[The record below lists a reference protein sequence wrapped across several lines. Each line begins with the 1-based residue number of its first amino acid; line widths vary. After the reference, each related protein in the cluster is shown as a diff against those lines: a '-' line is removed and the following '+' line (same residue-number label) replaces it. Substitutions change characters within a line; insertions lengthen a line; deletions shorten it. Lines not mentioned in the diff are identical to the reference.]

1 MADVNV
7 DVDVDVD
14 DFLDACSSK
23 EIADVIDWL
32 RENNELEEED
42 IDQPNYSIHELS
54 IVESL
59 NKIKNNLIQ
68 LSSEEENLI
77 KEIANRF

>member
-1 MADVNV
+1 MA

-32 RENNELEEED
+32 RENNELQEGEL
-42 IDQPNYSIHELS
+42 DQHKYSIHELS

>member
-14 DFLDACSSK
+14 DFLDACSSR
-23 EIADVIDWL
+23 EIEEVVQWL
-32 RENNELEEED
+32 KDNDELQEGEL
-42 IDQPNYSIHELS
+42 DQHKYSIHELS

-68 LSSEEENLI
+68 LSSEEEDLI

>member
-1 MADVNV
+1 MAYVNV

-68 LSSEEENLI
+68 LSSEEEDLI